1 MPDSTPAP
9 HPDDAPS
16 PFALAAVTEEEIR
29 NLVHTFYTAVQKDAV
44 IGPVFARQIA
54 PDAWPVHLA
63 RMCDFWSSVLL
74 KTDRYDG
81 RPLPPHL
88 RLDGLSDAH
97 FAHWLALFRGTAH
110 KTLAPTEAGRVI
122 ALAERIAYSFRLS
135 LAFHRGEDSTK
146 VTPLP
151 V

>member
-1 MPDSTPAP
+1 MTQTTPPA
-9 HPDDAPS
+9 S
-16 PFALAAVTEEEIR
+16 PFALADVSEAEIR
-29 NLVHTFYTAVQKDAV
+29 TLVHEFYAAVQKDPV

-74 KTDRYDG
+74 KTSRYDG

-88 RLDGLSDAH
+88 RLPDLSDTH
-97 FAHWLALFRGTAH
+97 FARWLALFRATARGT
-110 KTLAPTEAGRVI
+110 LPPEEAPKVI

-135 LAFHRGEDSTK
+135 VAFHRGEDSTK

-151 V
+151 ASA